1 MNLIHNN
8 DVNFGAA
15 AYNPKILLASS
26 LHRWNDVRIFHKE
39 ACSLAIKYDV
49 TVMGVASESISNS
62 GEIRILTLPRPTSL
76 LRRFLNGC
84 KVLEESVS
92 GGYAIFHF
100 HDPELLWIGFVV
112 KLFRIKVIYDVH
124 EDTRAAAQIREWIP
138 QLLRGILGG
147 LVHVF
152 ELFGQWIFNG
162 VILAE
167 DSYFSNFH
175 ANDKTVA
182 IRNYVRVDDSALHF
196 RNQSK
201 RILYAG
207 SVTVARGI
215 GDLLDAVAILQRE
228 DLEIGATIIGSG
240 PADDKK
246 ELEELRSRLPDPA
259 SVEFIDYIDF
269 GKLKKF
275 AQDCHLAVVPLRRA
289 KNYERSIPTKIL
301 DYMNW
306 GLPFVYSRLPLT
318 EELFGQHSGGVGFEP
333 GDVEDLARNLR
344 RLLTEKDLYD
354 QLRNEGK
361 SKVGRFDWSSEEKM
375 LLKLYD
381 RVLGKSEG
389 AIRSVAPEV

>member
-1 MNLIHNN
+1 MNLLHNN
-8 DVNFGAA
+8 DVNFGEP
-15 AYNPKILLASS
+15 AYKPKILLASS

-39 ACSLAIKYDV
+39 ACSLAIKHDV

-84 KVLEESVS
+84 KVLKESVS

-215 GDLLDAVAILQRE
+215 GDLLDAVAILQKE
-228 DLEIGATIIGSG
+228 DPEIGATIIGSG

-275 AQDCHLAVVPLRRA
+275 AQDCHLAVVPLRRT

-306 GLPFVYSRLPLT
+306 GLPFGYSRLSLT

-333 GDVEDLARNLR
+333 GDVKDLARHLR
-344 RLLTEKDLYD
+344 RLLTEKNLYD

-361 SKVGRFDWSSEEKM
+361 SKVVQFDWSNEEKT
-375 LLKLYD
+375 LFKLKD

-389 AIRSVAPEV
+389 ENRSVAPEV